1 MPTNQ
6 WLVSQA
12 SQHHVKCYHNDS
24 FYYLSKREQLN
35 FLPHFLC
42 GIFGLNIS
50 VQKCMWKMKP
60 VARLHLQKLYML
72 ISLLLF
78 VFLKNLNQINMQ
90 LSLSFYSKFTRK
102 QTLKSY
108 TKVVRSTE
116 YLCNK
121 EETVSYNEAIILT
134 SAINMNL

>member
-24 FYYLSKREQLN
+24 LYYLSEREQFN
-35 FLPHFLC
+35 CLPHFFFF

-90 LSLSFYSKFTRK
+90 HLSVILFKIHKHSNL
-102 QTLKSY
+102 TLKLSDQPSICVI
-108 TKVVRSTE
+108 KRRQF
-116 YLCNK
+116 LIMK
-121 EETVSYNEAIILT
+121 P
-134 SAINMNL
+134 